1 MTRDNP
7 LWSATD
13 VGVLKSPADKRGA
26 HRREIIEGKRE
37 GKKRNLRSL
46 NEIVHSV
53 HTPNTPNKSFIHQM
67 IVNMSHVEK
76 LRSSNTVEEF
86 KEMWVGWLKFR

>member
-1 MTRDNP
+1 MAQLEIQLFAKTIARKMTRDNP

-13 VGVLKSPADKRGA
+13 VGVPKSPTDKRRT
-26 HRREIIEGKRE
+26 HREEIIERERE
-37 GKKRNLRSL
+37 GKKEIQEESL

-67 IVNMSHVEK
+67 IVNMSHVE
-76 LRSSNTVEEF
+76 T
-86 KEMWVGWLKFR
+86 LK